1 MRIQHYLTSAAA
13 IALIAGFAAS
23 SAKADVFVTAYIDKD
38 KDVFVFEELT
48 KYKDVFFDV
57 DVIVLPD
64 RAAEALALANQRL
77 EHNQTFFSNGHEA
90 TIKESVQD
98 NVGVTSVNQAAG
110 FLNQQGNLIA
120 AAVDGNGGTAQS
132 SASTAVGVGSFA
144 EAQSSASQYLQ
155 FNFLDFDGENTA
167 SIDASVTGNAGVTS
181 VNQSAGDMNQQLNA
195 SSLGISFASPGDDAV
210 ALAEADLGQFL
221 NNNIVN
227 YYGGGETASI
237 TASVNNNAGITGVN
251 QAAGAFNQQA
261 NVVAVSATAPA
272 TATLLTP

>member
-23 SAKADVFVTAYIDKD
+23 PAKADVFVTATIDKD
-38 KDVFVFEELT
+38 KDVFVFEQLT
-48 KYKDVFFDV
+48 KFKDVFFDV
-57 DVIVLPD
+57 DVIVRPD

-77 EHNQTFFSNGHEA
+77 NDNQTFFSNGHEA
-90 TIKESVQD
+90 TIQESVQD
-98 NVGVTSVNQAAG
+98 NTGVTSVNQAAG
-110 FLNQQGNLIA
+110 FLNQQGNLLA
-120 AAVDGNGGTAQS
+120 AAVDGNAGTDI
-132 SASTAVGVGSFA
+132 GSFA
-144 EAQSSASQYLQ
+144 EAQSSASQYLE

-167 SIDASVTGNAGVTS
+167 SIDASITGNAGVTS
-181 VNQSAGDMNQQLNA
+181 VNQSAGDMNQQLNGT
-195 SSLGISFASPGDDAV
+195 SLGISFASADDDAV

-221 NNNIVN
+221 NNNIVD
-227 YYGGGETASI
+227 YFGSGETASI

-261 NVVAVSATAPA
+261 NVAAVSATAPA